1 MLARL
6 VRITPVSIL
15 INIIRF
21 IRQRSPRLLSLLL
34 ILCTTILLLW
44 NFTPPAFAQTATT
57 PETCRMGV
65 YLLSLRDFNTDK
77 NSFNAEFWIWSV
89 CPSKNLKPLETLEI
103 INATDTKAAYDSV
116 TEKKDLY
123 GGFVS
128 QEKVYWSQ
136 RKITTTLDHNWDA
149 PNYPF
154 DRHVL
159 EIPLEEALYD
169 SSAFVYTP
177 DQPNSNYK
185 NSIKLDGWKI
195 TNFSFTKVE
204 VPYKTTFGDPEL
216 PIGKST
222 YSRMNISISIE
233 RDTISN
239 FFKLIAGVY
248 VAFAISLLSFFYD
261 SGKTSLLNARAT
273 MIVGSLL
280 ITLLNIGITQAILG
294 HSEKLSLVD
303 KIHITTLIYIF
314 VAAIITVCSRLIYE
328 TGREKLAL
336 RFDRQISFSLFFI
349 SFIIVNAILIQKA
362 RIG

>member
-1 MLARL
+1 
-6 VRITPVSIL
+6 
-15 INIIRF
+15 
-21 IRQRSPRLLSLLL
+21 LLL
-34 ILCTTILLLW
+34 L

-57 PETCRMGV
+57 PKTCRMGV
-65 YLLSLRDFNTDK
+65 YLLSLRDFNKDK
-77 NSFNAEFWIWSV
+77 NSFTAEFWMWSV

-116 TEKKDLY
+116 TERKDLY

-136 RKITTTLDHNWDA
+136 RKITATFYHNWDV

-169 SSAFVYTP
+169 SSAFVYTL
-177 DQPNSNYK
+177 DKPNSNYR
-185 NSIKLDGWKI
+185 NSIKLDGWQI
-195 TNFSFTKVE
+195 TNFSFTQIE

-216 PIGKST
+216 PIGKSN
-222 YSRMNISISIE
+222 YSRMNISISIQ
-233 RDTISN
+233 RDQISS

-261 SGKTSLLNARAT
+261 SGKTSLISARSSI
-273 MIVGSLL
+273 IVGSLL
-280 ITLLNIGITQAILG
+280 ITLLNIGIIQAIIG
-294 HSEKLSLVD
+294 HSEKLTLVD
-303 KIHITTLIYIF
+303 KIHLTTLIYILI
-314 VAAIITVCSRLIYE
+314 AAIITVCSRVIYE

-336 RFDRQISFSLFFI
+336 RFDREICFSLFLI

-362 RIG
+362 SVG